1 MKSFNLSEWSLRHPS
16 LSIYFMLALFLSGI
30 MAYMN
35 LGQAEDPEFT
45 IKTMAVRTLW
55 PGATALEVE
64 QQITDRIEKKLQETP
79 WLDYL
84 SSYSKPGESM
94 VFVNLKDYT
103 PPKEVPEAWYRVR
116 KKLDDIRHTLPQGV
130 RGPFPNDEFGDT
142 FGTIYAFTADGI
154 SYADLRDYVDDV
166 RQELLGVPDVAKVDL
181 IGVQEEKIFVELSN
195 AKLSNLGLDPVY
207 IFETL
212 SQQNYLTPAGVV
224 QTDSDAIHLRV
235 SGLDSV
241 AAISE
246 IGIRGG
252 DRLVRLGDIANVYRA
267 YVDPPV
273 FKMRFIGEEAI
284 GLAVSMRQGGN
295 VLEQG
300 EALAV
305 TMDRVE
311 SELPIGIDV
320 HKVADQPTIV
330 KRSVNEFLKV
340 LAEAVAIVLLVSF
353 LSLGLRAGFVV
364 ALSIPL
370 VLAATFLGMKLVGI
384 DLQRISLGALIIA
397 LGLLVDDAMISI
409 EMMAI
414 KMEQGWER
422 FKAAGFAYKSTAF
435 PMLTGTLITT
445 AGFLPVFLA
454 KSSAS
459 EYTGSIFV
467 VVGLSLLISWVV
479 AVLFIPFLGY
489 RLLPDFKRHGHDENT
504 VYQRPFYAHF
514 RRLVTLC
521 VRWRKTV
528 ILVTLLTF
536 AGSLFAFRF
545 VEQQFFPSS
554 NRHELLVDLW
564 LPQGASFAASEAQA
578 KKLESLLKGDADIV
592 NYVAYVGGGSPRFY
606 LPLAQELRHSNL
618 TQLVVMTRDAEA
630 REKVR
635 TRLLHAFEKGF
646 QELRGRVQRL
656 ENGPPVGYPLQ
667 FRVTGPHRDQLRA
680 IAGKVADIMRADP
693 NADNVHL
700 DWNELSKVVKLEID
714 QDKARVLGISSQR
727 LSSVLDSILNGYSV
741 THFRE
746 RNRLIEVLAR
756 AESGERLSLENL
768 DDIRIPN
775 DTGHFVPLGQL
786 VTLSYELEEGLVW
799 RRDRFPTITVR
810 ADIRGRAQAPD
821 ITARIDP
828 QLDPV
833 RAELP
838 TEYRIEVGGA
848 VESSAKGSSSIAK
861 VMPLM
866 LLVVFT
872 LLMIQLQSFQRAVIV
887 LLTAPLGLIGV
898 TWALLSFQAPFGFVA
913 NLGVIA
919 LSGMIMR
926 NSVILVDQIEQDRQA
941 GRPLWEAII
950 ESTVR
955 RLRPIALTAAAA
967 VLAMIPLTQS
977 TFWGPMAIAIMGG
990 LVVATTLTL
999 LFLPALY
1006 AAWFRAEPPV
1016 QGAGSE
1022 I

>member
-1 MKSFNLSEWSLRHPS
+1 MKFFNLSEWSLRHPS
-16 LSIYFMLALFLSGI
+16 LSIYFMLALFLAGV

-45 IKTMAVRTLW
+45 IKTMAVRTFW

-64 QQITDRIEKKLQETP
+64 QQITDRIETKLQETP
-79 WLDYL
+79 WLDFL

-94 VFVNLKDYT
+94 VFVELKDYT
-103 PPKEVPEAWYRVR
+103 PATEVPDAWYQVR
-116 KKLDDIRHTLPQGV
+116 KKLDDIRHTFPEGV

-142 FGTIYAFTADGI
+142 FGTIYALTADGI
-154 SYADLRDYVDDV
+154 SYADLRDYVDDI
-166 RQELLGVPDVAKVDL
+166 RQELLRVPDVAKVDL

-195 AKLSNLGLDPVY
+195 AKLSNLGLDPVS

-212 SQQNYLTPAGVV
+212 AEQNNLTPAGVV
-224 QTDSDAIHLRV
+224 QTASDAIHLRV
-235 SGLDSV
+235 SGVDSV
-241 AAISE
+241 AAIRE

-252 DRLVRLGDIANVYRA
+252 DRLFRLGDVADVYRA

-273 FKMRFIGEEAI
+273 FKMRFRGEEAI

-295 VLEQG
+295 VLELG
-300 EALAV
+300 EALAA

-340 LAEAVAIVLLVSF
+340 LAEAVSIVLLVSF
-353 LSLGLRAGFVV
+353 LSLGLRTGFVV

-414 KMEQGWER
+414 KMEQGWDR
-422 FKAAGFAYKSTAF
+422 FKAAGFAYTSTAF

-489 RLLPDFKRHGHDENT
+489 RLLPDFKRDGHDGNA
-504 VYQRPFYAHF
+504 VYQRPFYARF

-528 ILVTLLTF
+528 ILITLLVF
-536 AGSLFAFRF
+536 AGSLFAFKF
-545 VEQQFFPSS
+545 VEQQFFPAS
-554 NRHELLVDLW
+554 NRLELLVDLW
-564 LPQGASFAASEAQA
+564 LPQGASFAANEARA
-578 KKLESLLKGDADIV
+578 KKLESLLEDDTDIV
-592 NYVAYVGGGSPRFY
+592 SYVAYVGGGSPRFY

-618 TQLVVMTRDAEA
+618 TQFVVMTRDTEA

-635 TRLLHAFEKGF
+635 SRLLHAFEQGF
-646 QELRGRVQRL
+646 PELRGRVQRL

-667 FRVTGPHRDQLRA
+667 FRVTGPDKDKLRA
-680 IAGKVADIMRADP
+680 IAGKVADIMRTEP

-700 DWNELSKVVKLEID
+700 NWNELSKVVRLEID

-727 LSSVLDSILNGYSV
+727 LASVLDSILNGYSV
-741 THFRE
+741 TNFRDG
-746 RNRLIEVLAR
+746 NRLIEVLAR
-756 AESGERLSLENL
+756 AESGERLSLQNL

-775 DTGHFVPLGQL
+775 DRDRFVPLGQL
-786 VTLSYELEEGLVW
+786 VTLSYELEEGLIW
-799 RRDRFPTITVR
+799 RRDLYPTITVR
-810 ADIRGRAQAPD
+810 ADVRGSAQAPD
-821 ITARIDP
+821 VTARIDP
-828 QLDPV
+828 LLDPV

-838 TEYRIEVGGA
+838 VGYRIDVGGA

-861 VMPLM
+861 VMPFM
-866 LLVVFT
+866 VLVVFT
-872 LLMIQLQSFQRAVIV
+872 LLMIQLQSFQRAIIV
-887 LLTAPLGLIGV
+887 LITAPLGLIGV

-990 LVVATTLTL
+990 LLVATVLTL

-1006 AAWFRAEPPV
+1006 AAWFRAEAPV
-1016 QGAGSE
+1016 QGVGSAL
-1022 I
+1022 

>member
-1 MKSFNLSEWSLRHPS
+1 MRAFNVSEWSLRHPS
-16 LSIYFMLALFLSGI
+16 LSVYFMLAVFVAGV
-30 MAYMN
+30 MAYMS

-45 IKTMAVRTLW
+45 IKTMAVRTAW

-64 QQITDRIEKKLQETP
+64 QQVTDRIEKKLQETP

-103 PPKEVPEAWYRVR
+103 PPDEVPETWYQVR
-116 KKLDDIRHTLPQGV
+116 KKLDDIRHTLPQGTL
-130 RGPFPNDEFGDT
+130 GPFPNDEFGDT
-142 FGTIYAFTADGI
+142 FGTIYAFTTDGI

-166 RQELLGVPDVAKVDL
+166 RQKLLRVPDVAKVEL
-181 IGVQEEKIFVELSN
+181 IGVQEEKIYVELSN
-195 AKLSNLGLDPVY
+195 AKLSNLGLDPVLM
-207 IFETL
+207 FDTL
-212 SQQNYLTPAGVV
+212 AEQNNLTPAGVV
-224 QTDSDAIHLRV
+224 QTDSDAIYLRV
-235 SGLDSV
+235 SGVDSV
-241 AAISE
+241 AAIRE

-252 DRLVRLGDIANVYRA
+252 DRLFRLGDIAEVYRA
-267 YVDPPV
+267 YADPPV
-273 FKMRFIGEEAI
+273 FKMRFLGEEAI
-284 GLAVSMRQGGN
+284 GLAVSMRQGGD
-295 VLEQG
+295 VLQLG
-300 EALAV
+300 EALTAS
-305 TMDRVE
+305 MARIE

-320 HKVADQPTIV
+320 HTVADQPTIV

-340 LAEAVAIVLLVSF
+340 LAEAVVIVLLVSF
-353 LSLGLRAGFVV
+353 LSLGLRTGFVV

-422 FKAAGFAYKSTAF
+422 FKAAGFAYTSTAF

-479 AVLFIPFLGY
+479 AVMFIPFLGY
-489 RLLPDFKRHGHDENT
+489 HLLPVSKHQGQDENS
-504 VYQRPFYAHF
+504 VYQRPFYARF
-514 RRLVTLC
+514 RRLVTFC
-521 VRWRKTV
+521 VHWRKTV
-528 ILVTLLTF
+528 ILITLLVF
-536 AGSLFAFRF
+536 AGSLFAFKH

-564 LPQGASFAASEAQA
+564 LPQGASFTASETQA
-578 KKLESLLKGDADIV
+578 KKLEKLLQGDPDIA
-592 NYVAYVGGGSPRFY
+592 NYVAYVGGGAPRFY
-606 LPLAQELRHSNL
+606 LPLAQELRHANL
-618 TQLVVMTRDAEA
+618 TQLVVLTQDSEA
-630 REKVR
+630 RERVR
-635 TRLLHAFEKGF
+635 SRLLHAFEADF
-646 QELRGRVQRL
+646 AELRGRVQRL
-656 ENGPPVGYPLQ
+656 ENGPPVGHPLQ
-667 FRVTGPHRDQLRA
+667 FRVTGPDRAKLRV
-680 IAGKVADIMRADP
+680 IAGKVADIVRTNP
-693 NADNVHL
+693 NADNVHF

-727 LSSVLDSILNGYSV
+727 LSAVLNSILNGYSI
-741 THFRE
+741 TNFRE
-746 RNRLIEVLAR
+746 GDRLIEVLAR

-775 DTGHFVPLGQL
+775 DRGRFIPLGQL
-786 VTLSYELEEGLVW
+786 VTFTYELEEGLIW
-799 RRDRFPTITVR
+799 RRDRYPTITVR
-810 ADIRGRAQAPD
+810 ADIRGQAQAPD
-821 ITARIDP
+821 VTARIDP
-828 QLDPV
+828 QLNPV

-838 TEYRIEVGGA
+838 TGYRIEVGGA
-848 VESSAKGSSSIAK
+848 VESSAKGSDSIAQ

-898 TWALLSFQAPFGFVA
+898 TWALLIFQAPFGFVA

-926 NSVILVDQIEQDRQA
+926 NSVILVDQIEQDLHA
-941 GRPLWEAII
+941 GRPLGEAIV

-955 RLRPIALTAAAA
+955 RVRPIVLTAAAA

-990 LVVATTLTL
+990 LIVATALTL
-999 LFLPALY
+999 LFLPAMY
-1006 AAWFRAEPPV
+1006 AAWFRAET
-1016 QGAGSE
+1016 A
-1022 I
+1022 